1 MVNAYF
7 GGKRSMT
14 AQDLL
19 LDPAIRDWVV
29 LPLMAMSLM
38 VGLGRHYAQQ
48 LMRSDGEVNAEK
60 ITEMRHKNTVTRS
73 SKLRINRNFVNI
85 DSFKR
90 RKMYFARKKQK
101 EGEPSTGGPPGV
113 LYEEDLPGAQNPMM
127 GNPMAMVDMM
137 KGNVS
142 FMVPNIVMMTF
153 CSYFFAG
160 FVCLKVP
167 FALPS
172 SRFKLM
178 LQRGID
184 LKSIDVGYVSSLSW
198 YFIVSFGLRGLYQ
211 LLLGEDV
218 ESDEARMM
226 QMQMGMMGGGG
237 GSGFDAKAVFQR
249 ERKELNNI
257 SRHDFVGDEAEKQL
271 LGDRYPTG
279 DSAYEAPDLSAFK

>member
-1 MVNAYF
+1 MEEH
-7 GGKRSMT
+7 
-14 AQDLL
+14 LL
-19 LDPAIRDWVV
+19 LDPSIRDWVV
-29 LPLMAMSLM
+29 LPLVAMMVM
-38 VGLGRHYAQQ
+38 VGIARHYVQG
-48 LMRSDGEVNAEK
+48 LMKSDGEVSADK
-60 ITEMRHKNTVTRS
+60 LVEMKHKQTVGRS
-73 SKLRINRNFVNI
+73 SKLRMNRNFI
-85 DSFKR
+85 DEDSWKK
-90 RKMYFARKKQK
+90 RKMFFARKKPK
-101 EGEPSTGGPPGV
+101 EGEPSSGPPGV
-113 LYEEDLPGAQNPMM
+113 LFEENLPSASNPMM

-184 LKSIDVGYVSSLSW
+184 LKSLDVGYMSSLSW

-211 LLLGEDV
+211 LLLGQDV

-226 QMQMGMMGGGG
+226 NMQMGMGMGGGG
-237 GSGFDAKAVFQR
+237 GASFDAKAVFLR

-257 SRHDFVGDEAEKQL
+257 AKHDFFGDAAEKQL

-279 DSAYEAPDLSAFK
+279 ESAYEAPDLASL